1 MLKEKFSSL
10 ENFQEAT
17 KPYRLEKTN
26 DGTVYFKDDFVYK
39 IFDYSNF
46 NEYFENIKNIKK
58 VSRFNGSLFTIPYSF
73 IYIDGDFVGFKMYN
87 LGETL
92 LDTLLNGDLSIDE
105 KKEIGN
111 SLKEIALYLRK
122 RSLVHSDIHLK
133 NILYKDGNIR
143 ITDINGI
150 MKIIH
155 ANSLK
160 DKYIR
165 MLDLYYYWYIKYGIS
180 CLDYLEINFC
190 THILFNCSQEYLTE
204 LFVKKKYGSFSYRM
218 GYLLDLDNTFFED
231 DVFKYFQDSFNQ
243 KRKTL
248 DQHIYLID
256 HLK

>member
-1 MLKEKFSSL
+1 MLKERFSSL
-10 ENFQEAT
+10 ENFQEEI

-26 DGTVYFKDDFVYK
+26 EGTIYFKDDFVYK
-39 IFDYSNF
+39 LFGYPNLGEHF
-46 NEYFENIKNIKK
+46 ANIKNIKK
-58 VSRFNGSLFTIPYSF
+58 VSKLNENLFTIPYSY

-92 LDTLLNGDLSIDE
+92 LDTLINQDLSFDE

-111 SLKEIALYLRK
+111 SLKEIVEYLRK

-133 NILYKDGNIR
+133 NILYKDEKIR
-143 ITDINGI
+143 LTDINGI
-150 MKIIH
+150 KKITH

-165 MLDLYYYWYIKYGIS
+165 MLDLYYYWYIKYRIS

-204 LFVKKKYGSFSYRM
+204 LFVKKKNRSFSYRM
-218 GYLLDLDNTFFED
+218 SYLLDLDNTFFED
-231 DVFKYFQDSFNQ
+231 DVFNYFQDSFNQ

-248 DQHIYLID
+248 DQRIYLID
-256 HLK
+256 YLK